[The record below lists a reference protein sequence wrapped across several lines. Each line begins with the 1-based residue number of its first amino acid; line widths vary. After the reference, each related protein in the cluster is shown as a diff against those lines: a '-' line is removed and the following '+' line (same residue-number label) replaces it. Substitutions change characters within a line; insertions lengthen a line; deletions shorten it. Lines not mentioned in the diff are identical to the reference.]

1 MSPLICSLDQDLA
14 NLREQ
19 ATFALL
25 NPPLVKPEDRE
36 LHLALTNSLRRNAW
50 RLKAGLPLRANP
62 KEVETWHAWLGYRF
76 WLARWG
82 RRHPHH
88 PINRAL
94 VAH

>member
-1 MSPLICSLDQDLA
+1 MSPALSLEQDLA
-14 NLREQ
+14 NLKARAE
-19 ATFALL
+19 FALL
-25 NPPLVKPEDRE
+25 NPPLVTPEDRAI
-36 LHLALTNSLRRNAW
+36 HLALRNSIARNSW
-50 RLKAGLPLRANP
+50 RLKAGLPLRTDQKA
-62 KEVETWHAWLGYRF
+62 VAAWHAWLGYRF